1 MTLLT
6 HDSIALR
13 GAGVVYIT
21 QPKAAH
27 RFTLDS
33 LLLADFCRLRPRDTV
48 LEPGTGSGIISI
60 LLARKFPA
68 SRLTA
73 VEKEPEMANH
83 ARLNI
88 DRNDLSSRVLLLEE
102 DIRNLDKTD
111 PAPVFDAI
119 VTNPPYTKYGSGRR
133 SPVKRKRVAREEISG
148 SFEVWMDL
156 QRFLRNRGR
165 YFLIFPAAR
174 SGELISSLRSRKLE
188 PKRARFVH
196 SSPDKPALLIL
207 IEAIKAG
214 GTGME
219 ILPPLITHETNGNY
233 SDEMQKIY
241 GTKRQQA
248 VDGIR

>member
-1 MTLLT
+1 
-6 HDSIALR
+6 
-13 GAGVVYIT
+13 
-21 QPKAAH
+21 
-27 RFTLDS
+27 
-33 LLLADFCRLRPRDTV
+33 
-48 LEPGTGSGIISI
+48 
-60 LLARKFPA
+60 
-68 SRLTA
+68 
-73 VEKEPEMANH
+73 MANH

-188 PKRARFVH
+188 PKRARFVQ

-207 IEAIKAG
+207 IEAVKAG
-214 GTGME
+214 VNSYIVKPFTVESLGE
-219 ILPPLITHETNGNY
+219 
-233 SDEMQKIY
+233 KIEQSVA
-241 GTKRQQA
+241 KA
-248 VDGIR
+248 AAAS